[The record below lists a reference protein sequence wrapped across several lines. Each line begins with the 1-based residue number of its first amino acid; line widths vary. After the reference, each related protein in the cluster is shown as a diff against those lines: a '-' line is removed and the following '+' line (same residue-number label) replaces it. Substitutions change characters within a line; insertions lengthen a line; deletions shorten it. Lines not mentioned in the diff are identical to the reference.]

1 MALTTTEKAALI
13 ALGIDEVMLKG
24 RGIAARTI
32 KSIAKAAVRVSP
44 YVARAAV
51 PAARSAAGV
60 AGSLAAANPIST
72 GLGLGLGFTQTPQGQ
87 AVLEAAAERGAADR
101 IALEQAIDER
111 VFRAQRAAEEGL
123 RIASTPTVQASIKRA
138 AKRKVS
144 KYQKAVKAGMKAVKA
159 SKFNGKK
166 GTISNAKKTFATVNK
181 VASAVNKGKK
191 VATKGVA
198 GTIARAVRKIL

>member
-13 ALGIDEVMLKG
+13 ALGIDEALLKG
-24 RGIAARTI
+24 QGVAARTI
-32 KSIAKAAVRVSP
+32 KSIGKAAVRVSP

-51 PAARSAAGV
+51 PAARTAAGV

-87 AVLEAAAERGAADR
+87 ALLEAAAERGAADR

-111 VFRAQRAAEEGL
+111 IFRAQKVAQN
-123 RIASTPTVQASIKRA
+123 PTVRGQVKGFV
-138 AKRKVS
+138 KRKVS
-144 KYQKAVKAGMKAVKA
+144 KYQKAVKASMKAVKA

-166 GTISNAKKTFATVNK
+166 GTIKNPKRTFATVSK
-181 VASAVNKGKK
+181 VVAAVNKGKK
-191 VATKGVA
+191 VSRRGVT
-198 GTIARAVRKIL
+198 GTIATAARRILK

>member
-13 ALGIDEVMLKG
+13 ALGIDEAMLKG
-24 RGIAARTI
+24 RGVAARTI
-32 KSIAKAAVRVSP
+32 KSIARAAVRVSP

-51 PAARSAAGV
+51 PAARTTAGV

-87 AVLEAAAERGAADR
+87 ALLEAAAERGAADR

-111 VFRAQRAAEEGL
+111 IFAATRTLE
-123 RIASTPTVQASIKRA
+123 SPTVRSAVKST

-144 KYQKAVKAGMKAVKA
+144 KYAKAVKAGMSAVKM

-166 GTISNAKKTFATVNK
+166 GKINNAKKTFATVNR

-191 VATKGVA
+191 VSAKGVT